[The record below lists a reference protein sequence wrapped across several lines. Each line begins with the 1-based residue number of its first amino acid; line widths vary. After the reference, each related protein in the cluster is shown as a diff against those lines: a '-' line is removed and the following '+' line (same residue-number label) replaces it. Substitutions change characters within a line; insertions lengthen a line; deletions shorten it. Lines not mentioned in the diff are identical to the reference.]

1 MAPAPKTTSIAAARD
16 SRRSKTAMI
25 FRIRFVLTTAALAF
39 AVACGSSGP
48 YVWYHDLPRTEW
60 EASFGEYVIG
70 VGDGISVGVYGQ
82 EALAT
87 HAKVRT
93 DGRIALPLAGEVV
106 AAGKHP
112 SALAREIEAR
122 VAQYIQQPHVTVN
135 VDDVQPVVVSFI
147 GEVGHVGSLTL
158 DRASTTLLQG
168 LAQAGGPTD
177 YADRSRIFVLRKAPE
192 FRRIRFTYDS
202 LVENRGGAA
211 LFPLRTG
218 DVIVV
223 E

>member
-1 MAPAPKTTSIAAARD
+1 MPGAGVLKMTRRIPFTLAAA
-16 SRRSKTAMI
+16 
-25 FRIRFVLTTAALAF
+25 LGLWLAT
-39 AVACGSSGP
+39 ACGGSGP

-60 EASFGEYVIG
+60 DSSLSEYVIG
-70 VGDGISVGVYGQ
+70 VGDGITVTVYAQ
-82 EALAT
+82 EGLST

-93 DGRIALPLAGEVV
+93 DGRMALPLVGEVV

-112 SALAREIEAR
+112 SALAKEIEGR
-122 VAQYIQQPHVTVN
+122 VGQFVQQPHVTVN
-135 VDDVQPVVVSFI
+135 VDDVQAVVVSFL
-147 GEVGHVGSLTL
+147 GEVGKVGSLTL
-158 DRASTTLLQG
+158 ERSSVTLLQA

-177 YADRSRIFVLRKAPE
+177 FADRSKIFVLRKTPE
-192 FRRIRFTYDS
+192 FRRIRFTYDD

-218 DVIVV
+218 DVVVV

>member
-1 MAPAPKTTSIAAARD
+1 MAS
-16 SRRSKTAMI
+16 
-25 FRIRFVLTTAALAF
+25 VLGVLLAT
-39 AVACGSSGP
+39 ACGGSAP
-48 YVWYHDLPRTEW
+48 FVWYRDLPRNEW
-60 EASFGEYVIG
+60 NPSPGEYVIG
-70 VGDGISVGVYGQ
+70 IGDGVSVQVYAQ

-93 DGRIALPLAGEVV
+93 DGRIALPLIGEVV

-112 SALAREIEAR
+112 SELAREVETR
-122 VAQYIQQPHVTVN
+122 VAQYVQQPHVTVN
-135 VDDVQPVVVSFI
+135 IDDVQPVVVSFL
-147 GEVGHVGSLTL
+147 GEMTRVGTLTL
-158 DRASTTLLQG
+158 DRSSTTLLQAI
-168 LAQAGGPTD
+168 AQAGGPTD
-177 YADRSRIFVLRKAPE
+177 FADRSRIFVLRKAPE
-192 FRRIRFTYDS
+192 FRRIRFTYDD